1 MKKSYE
7 GLSKGE
13 IEDLTEMARQCRI
26 DIIRMTAEAQSGHV
40 GGSLSAIDIL
50 TVLFFKTLR
59 HDPEDPQKRDRDRF
73 IMSKGHASPAYYS
86 ILAKAGYLPEQDLLT
101 FRTFGTKLQGHPERS
116 YLPFTDISSGGLGQ
130 GLSVAKGVAQGLRLQ
145 NIPARVYVLI
155 GDGESQ
161 EGQVWEAAMA
171 AAHYKLDN
179 LCCILDR
186 NLLQIDGTTEQVMAL
201 EPLEDKW
208 KTFGWHVQTI
218 DGHDFNS
225 IILALAKAE
234 QTKKKPSIIIA
245 KTVKGKGV
253 SFMENSIHFHGI
265 PPTTEE
271 AEKALEE
278 LGFQKGK
285 VMAK

>member
-1 MKKSYE
+1 MKK
-7 GLSKGE
+7 GQGDFNKGE
-13 IEDLTEMARQCRI
+13 LEKLAEIARQCRI
-26 DIIRMTAEAQSGHV
+26 DIIRMTAEAKSGHV

-59 HDPEDPQKRDRDRF
+59 HDPRIPQKHDRDRF

-86 ILAKAGYLPEQDLLT
+86 ILAKAGYLPDQDLLT
-101 FRTFGTKLQGHPERS
+101 FRTFGSKLQGHPERS

-145 NIPARVYVLI
+145 GIPARVYVMI

-186 NLLQIDGTTEQVMAL
+186 NFLQIDGSTEEVMAL

-225 IILALAKAE
+225 IILALEKATQAKN
-234 QTKKKPSIIIA
+234 KPSIIIA

-253 SFMENSIHFHGI
+253 SFMEHNIHFHGI
-265 PPTTEE
+265 PPTAEE
-271 AEKALEE
+271 AERALEE
-278 LGFQKGK
+278 LGFKKEK